1 MSRSGGGF
9 SLEHLLCW
17 LAHGDEAALP
27 DRPGAPFGA
36 VTMSSRRDGVPPM
49 REGGLFVAI
58 RGARRDGHD
67 FVADA
72 FANGARAA
80 LVARVPEALQPAVA
94 AGTVQVRDFRR
105 GTAAGGADAQGH
117 AWPMASDSTARAPL
131 LLLVDDPLQA
141 LQQCAAW
148 WRRRQR
154 ARVLAITGSVGKTT
168 AKELLANILR
178 RRYAVLSTE
187 GNLNNELGLP
197 IMLLRL
203 TEAHEQAV
211 LEIGI
216 SAVGEMATFAA
227 LARPDVAIVTRVAPV
242 HLLGFGTVETVERE
256 KGELVVALRDDGL
269 AVLNADDER
278 VARMHRRTRAQAIF
292 YGCHRPADVRAT
304 EIEQPTL
311 EGLGFRLHYGGR
323 SERAWLPL
331 VGQHFITPALA
342 AAAAAFA
349 EGCGWDE
356 VLEGLAQPPQ
366 GARLQPRRLPNGA
379 VVLDDTYNAS
389 PVATMAA
396 LDVLAALPGRRI
408 AVLGDML
415 ELGAFA
421 IEGHRQVG
429 ERAARCVD
437 ELIAVGELAPVI
449 VEAAL
454 AAGLPAARAAAVPGN
469 AAAVARLR
477 ARLRAGDYVLIKG
490 SHGVHMEEIVQA
502 LTESPPAAEAQEE
515 QH

>member
-1 MSRSGGGF
+1 MSRSGDGF
-9 SLEHLLCW
+9 GLQHLLCW
-17 LAHGDEAALP
+17 LARGDEAAVP
-27 DRPGAPFGA
+27 DRPGPPFGA

-80 LVARVPEALQPAVA
+80 LVARVPEGLQPAVA
-94 AGTVQVRDFRR
+94 AGRVQVRDFRH
-105 GTAAGGADAQGH
+105 GAPAAAPCAET
-117 AWPMASDSTARAPL
+117 DSIPSTPL
-131 LLLVDDPLQA
+131 LLLVDDPLQT
-141 LQQCAAW
+141 LQRCGAW

-168 AKELLANILR
+168 TKELLASILR
-178 RRYAVLSTE
+178 RRHTVLATE

-203 TEAHEQAV
+203 TAAHQKAV

-242 HLLGFGTVETVERE
+242 HLLGFGEVETVERE
-256 KGELVVALRDDGL
+256 KGELVAALGDSGL

-278 VARMHRRTRAQAIF
+278 VARMRQRTRARAIL
-292 YGCHRPADVRAT
+292 YGCRAPADVQAT
-304 EIEQPTL
+304 EIERPTL
-311 EGLGFRLHYGGR
+311 EGLGFRLHFGGR

-331 VGQHFITPALA
+331 VGQHFVTPALA

-349 EGCGWDE
+349 EGCSWAE
-356 VLEGLAQPPQ
+356 VLEGLAQPPP
-366 GARLQPRRLPNGA
+366 GARLQPRHLPNGA
-379 VVLDDTYNAS
+379 VLLDDTYNAS

-408 AVLGDML
+408 AVLGDMF

-421 IEGHRQVG
+421 VEGHRQVG
-429 ERAARCVD
+429 ERAAQCVD
-437 ELIAVGELAPVI
+437 ELIAVGELAPVV

-454 AAGLPAARAAAVPGN
+454 AAGLPASQAVAVPGN
-469 AAAVARLR
+469 AAAIACLQ

-490 SHGVHMEEIVQA
+490 SHGMHMEEIVQA
-502 LTESPPAAEAQEE
+502 LTASPPATQAQEE
-515 QH
+515 QR